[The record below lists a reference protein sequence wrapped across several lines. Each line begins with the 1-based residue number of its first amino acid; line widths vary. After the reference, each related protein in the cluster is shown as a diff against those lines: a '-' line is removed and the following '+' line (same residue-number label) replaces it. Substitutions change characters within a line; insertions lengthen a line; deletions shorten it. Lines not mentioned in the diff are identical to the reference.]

1 MVNKVILVGFV
12 GKDPEVRYT
21 DGGQAVAELRVATSR
36 AWTDRASGQ
45 RREETE
51 WHDVEVWGKT
61 AKACGELLAKGGQVY
76 VEGRIKTDRWKDR
89 KTGEDRSRVQIVAQ
103 SIRFLG
109 RSERRQP
116 DVVARGGQEQP
127 PPARGEDI
135 AA

>member
-21 DGGQAVAELRVATSR
+21 DKGQAVAELRVATSR

-109 RSERRQP
+109 RLERRQHEAVP
-116 DVVARGGQEQP
+116 TEGRRQP
-127 PPARGEDI
+127 SPSQAEDI